1 MTEYFKQF
9 IGPGFTMLVP
19 TDWYIASTPQYQAAF
34 VAPEAG
40 AVKSNVVVSI
50 NKAAEGVTIGALSA
64 AAKAKQSQEYPQY
77 QVIDEK
83 DLSKE
88 GYQALE
94 RRYQWFNA
102 EHKAIILQRQIIM
115 MVDQVVYTLT
125 TTQKYDG
132 QGDKET
138 DQIFTQMLNTF
149 RIRPEPQDQ

>member
-1 MTEYFKQF
+1 MTNHFKQF
-9 IGPGFTMLVP
+9 LGPGFTMLVP
-19 TDWYIASTPQYQAAF
+19 THWYVASTPQHQAAF

-40 AVKSNVVVSI
+40 EVKSNLVVSI
-50 NKAAEGVTIGALSA
+50 NKAATGVTVKELSA
-64 AAKAKQSQEYPQY
+64 AAKARQSQEYPQY

-88 GYQALE
+88 GYQAVE

-115 MVDQVVYTLT
+115 MLDQVVYTLT

-132 QGDKET
+132 AGDKET

-149 RIRPEPQDQ
+149 RIKAEPQAK